1 MLLKSLRLENEQD
14 SIRIVAQEIR
24 TPHLT
29 RERTQTQVVSDEGG
43 STQEQG
49 ADVQVQS
56 FRSEICR

>member
-49 ADVQVQS
+49 ADVQL
-56 FRSEICR
+56 FLT